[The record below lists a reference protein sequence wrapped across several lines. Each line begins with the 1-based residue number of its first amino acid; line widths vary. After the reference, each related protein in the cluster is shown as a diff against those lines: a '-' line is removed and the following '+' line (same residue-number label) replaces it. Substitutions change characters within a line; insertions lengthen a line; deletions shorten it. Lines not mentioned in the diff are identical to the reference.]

1 MNDKNT
7 TKHTYDYDFDLSSD
21 SAPARVLR
29 MVEPGSKV
37 LEIGAG
43 PGSIT
48 KHLSGSHGCTVVAL
62 EIDPSAIIN
71 LRKLSLKIH
80 SLDLNH
86 SNWSSVVSQ
95 EDGFFDYVIAAD
107 VLEHVL
113 DPWRVLQEM
122 VSLLRN
128 NGAIILSL
136 PHVGHASVMACLMD
150 EDFEYWNW
158 GLLDRTHIRFFGIKN
173 IQSLINDS
181 GLEIEKAEFVV
192 RTPLMTEF
200 AARWKRMPPDIQS
213 MLERNRYSHVLQVVT
228 TSRVRSEQNSGI
240 DLLSLTPKAPDW
252 KEVEY
257 WTKVMERQTNDRV
270 TDLRSTI
277 MPRAKMKVLQWISLH
292 LSKFGKKNNLK
303 DPR

>member
-48 KHLSGSHGCTVVAL
+48 KHLIGSHGCTVVAL

-71 LRKLSLKIH
+71 LRKFALKIH
-80 SLDLNH
+80 SLDLNDSH
-86 SNWSSVVSQ
+86 WSSVISQ
-95 EDGFFDYVIAAD
+95 EDGLFDYVIAAD

-240 DLLSLTPKAPDW
+240 DLLSLTPKAPEW
-252 KEVEY
+252 QEVEY

-277 MPRAKMKVLQWISLH
+277 MPRAKMKVLQWISFH
-292 LSKFGKKNNLK
+292 ISKLSQKII
-303 DPR
+303 